1 VGKTL
6 FVTGKLAEPA
16 LRATLERMAP
26 DFPYEV
32 AVLRITVAAL
42 MTTAWIAKHLT
53 DVTDADRIVIPGLCE
68 GDVREIEDRWPVK
81 AEKGPADLRDL
92 PEHFGQRALREEY
105 GAHDIRIFA
114 EINNVPYL
122 PRDEVVRLAE
132 YYRASGA
139 DVIDLGC
146 SLDRKFDDVGEVVSL
161 LRARGFS
168 LSIDTLDP
176 VEILGADRA
185 GVDYVLSLNG
195 QNLDVARELRATPVL
210 IPDSPQDLGTLDR
223 AVGRLETLGRPYI
236 LDPVIE
242 PVGFGFA
249 AGLDRYVQVRARY
262 PAAEMLM
269 GIGNITELTDAD
281 TTGMNALLIGFCQE
295 LGIRQV
301 LTTEVIPWARGAV
314 REVDVARQL
323 MYAARRRGVLPK
335 RIDDRL
341 LTVKDSRPKSYTEPE
356 LRALHRAITDPNFR
370 IATTRDAIYVFND
383 RLFVSGTDIQALFD
397 QLGVEDPGH
406 AFYLGRE
413 LMKARLA
420 LLLGKT
426 YVQEQPLRWGYLTPE
441 REDTPHRRVRIEG
454 RRRTPA
460 APDPPA

>member
-1 VGKTL
+1 
-6 FVTGKLAEPA
+6 
-16 LRATLERMAP
+16 
-26 DFPYEV
+26 V

-42 MTTAWIAKHLT
+42 MTTPWIARHLA
-53 DVTDADRIVIPGLCE
+53 DVAGVERIIIPGLCE
-68 GDVREIEDRWPVK
+68 GDVREIEDRWAVK

-92 PEHFGQRALREEY
+92 PEYFGQRALREEY
-105 GAHDIRIFA
+105 GGHDIRIFA

-122 PRDEVVRLAE
+122 AREAIVRQAE
-132 YYRASGA
+132 YYRGSGA

-146 SLDRKFDDVGEVVSL
+146 ALDRKFDDVAEVVGL
-161 LRARGFS
+161 LKARGFT

-176 VEILGADRA
+176 GEILAADRA
-185 GVDYVLSLNG
+185 GVDYVLSVNG
-195 QNLDVARELRATPVL
+195 HNLHVAPEIRATPVL
-210 IPDSPQDLGTLDR
+210 IPDSPQDLATLDR
-223 AVGRLETLGRPYI
+223 AVARLEALGRPYI
-236 LDPVIE
+236 LDPVLE

-249 AGLDRYVQVRARY
+249 TALDRYVQVRARY
-262 PAAEMLM
+262 PTAEMLM

-295 LGIRQV
+295 LGIRHV

-356 LRALHRAITDPNFR
+356 LRALHEAITDPNFR
-370 IATTRDAIYVFND
+370 IATTRDAIYVFNN

-441 REDTPHRRVRIEG
+441 REDTPHRRVRLE
-454 RRRTPA
+454 RRGQGADA
-460 APDPPA
+460 ADPPA

>member
-1 VGKTL
+1 
-6 FVTGKLAEPA
+6 
-16 LRATLERMAP
+16 MAP
-26 DFPYEV
+26 EFPYEV
-32 AVLRITVAAL
+32 SVLRITVAAL

-53 DVTDADRIVIPGLCE
+53 DVGGVDRIVIPGLCE
-68 GDVREIEDRWPVK
+68 GDVREIEDRWTVK

-92 PEHFGQRALREEY
+92 PEHFGQKALREEY
-105 GAHDIRIFA
+105 GGHDIRIFA

-122 PRDEVVRLAE
+122 PREEIVRLAE
-132 YYRASGA
+132 YYRRSGA

-146 SLDRKFDDVGEVVSL
+146 SLDRKFDDVGHVVSL
-161 LRARGFS
+161 LRARGFT

-176 VEILGADRA
+176 VEILAADRA

-195 QNLDVARELRATPVL
+195 QNLDVAREIRATPVL
-210 IPDSPQDLGTLDR
+210 IPDSPQDLGTLDQT
-223 AVGRLETLGRPYI
+223 VHRLETLGRPYI

-295 LGIRQV
+295 LGIRHV

-341 LTVKDSRPKSYTEPE
+341 LTIKDSRPKTYTEPE
-356 LRALHRAITDPNFR
+356 LRALHQAITDPNFR
-370 IATTRDAIYVFND
+370 IATTRDAIYVFNN

-420 LLLGKT
+420 LQLGKT

-454 RRRTPA
+454 RRRAPDA
-460 APDPPA
+460 ADPPA

>member
-16 LRATLERMAP
+16 LRATLDRMAP
-26 DFPYEV
+26 DFPHEV

-53 DVTDADRIVIPGLCE
+53 DVAGVDRIVIPGLCE
-68 GDVREIEDRWPVK
+68 GDVREIEDRWAVK

-92 PEHFGQRALREEY
+92 PEHFGQQALREEY

-122 PRDEVVRLAE
+122 PREEVVRLAE

-176 VEILGADRA
+176 VEILAADRA

-210 IPDSPQDLGTLDR
+210 IPDSPQELGTLDR
-223 AVGRLETLGRPYI
+223 AVDRLETLGRPYI

-356 LRALHRAITDPNFR
+356 LRALHQAITDPNFR
-370 IATTRDAIYVFND
+370 IATTRDAIYVFNN

-454 RRRTPA
+454 RRRFPA
-460 APDPPA
+460 PPDPPA

>member
-1 VGKTL
+1 MAKTL

-16 LRATLERMAP
+16 LRATLERLAP
-26 DFPYEV
+26 PFPYEV

-42 MTTAWIAKHLT
+42 MTTAWIAKHLPGVG
-53 DVTDADRIVIPGLCE
+53 DCERVVIPGLCE
-68 GDVREIEDRWPVK
+68 GDVQAIADRWGVT
-81 AEKGPADLRDL
+81 AEKGPDDLRDL
-92 PEHFGQRALREEY
+92 PEHFGRAAAPEEY

-122 PRDEVVRLAE
+122 PREEVVRAAD
-132 YYRASGA
+132 YYRQSGA

-146 SLDRKFDDVGEVVSL
+146 SLDRKFDDVADVVGL
-161 LRARGFS
+161 LKARGFT

-176 VEILGADRA
+176 GEIVAADRA

-195 QNLDVARELRATPVL
+195 QNLEVAGDLRATPIV
-210 IPDSPQDLGTLDR
+210 IPDTPEDLATLDR
-223 AVGRLETLGRPYI
+223 SLARLDALGRSYI
-236 LDPVIE
+236 VDPVIE

-249 AGLDRYVQVRARY
+249 AALDRYVQVRARY
-262 PAAEMLM
+262 PAVEMLM

-295 LGIRQV
+295 LGIRHV

-314 REVDVARQL
+314 REVDVARRL

-335 RIDDRL
+335 HVDDRL
-341 LTVKDSRPKSYTEPE
+341 LTVKDSRPKYHTEAE
-356 LRALHRAITDPNFR
+356 LRALHQAITDPNFR

-383 RLFVSGTDIQALFD
+383 RLFVGGTDIQALFE
-397 QLGVEDPGH
+397 QLPVEDPGH
-406 AFYLGRE
+406 AFYLGKE

-441 REDTPHRRVRIEG
+441 REPTPHRRDRIEG
-454 RRRTPA
+454 RGRPRRS
-460 APDPPA
+460 DPS

>member
-1 VGKTL
+1 
-6 FVTGKLAEPA
+6 
-16 LRATLERMAP
+16 MAP
-26 DFPYEV
+26 EFPYEV
-32 AVLRITVAAL
+32 SVLRITVAAL

-53 DVTDADRIVIPGLCE
+53 DVVGVDRIVIPGLCE
-68 GDVREIEDRWPVK
+68 GDVREIEDRWAVK

-92 PEHFGQRALREEY
+92 PEHFGQQALREEY

-122 PRDEVVRLAE
+122 PREEVVRLAE
-132 YYRASGA
+132 YYRGSGA

-146 SLDRKFDDVGEVVSL
+146 SLDRKFDDVGDVVSL
-161 LRARGFS
+161 LRARGFT

-176 VEILGADRA
+176 DEILAADRA

-195 QNLDVARELRATPVL
+195 QNLDVAREIRATPVL

-223 AVGRLETLGRPYI
+223 AVDRLETLGRPYI

-295 LGIRQV
+295 LGIRHV

-323 MYAARRRGVLPK
+323 MYAARRRGILPK

-341 LTVKDSRPKSYTEPE
+341 LTIKDSRPKTYTEPE
-356 LRALHRAITDPNFR
+356 LRALHQAITDPNFR
-370 IATTRDAIYVFND
+370 IATTRDAIYVFNN

-420 LLLGKT
+420 LQLGKT

-454 RRRTPA
+454 RRRARDA
-460 APDPPA
+460 ADPPA